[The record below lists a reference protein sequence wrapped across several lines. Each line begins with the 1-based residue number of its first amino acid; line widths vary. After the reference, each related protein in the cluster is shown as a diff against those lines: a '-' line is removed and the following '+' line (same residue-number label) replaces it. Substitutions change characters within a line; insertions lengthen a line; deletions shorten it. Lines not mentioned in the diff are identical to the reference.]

1 VRISGHLR
9 PGIKFRFRG
18 VPKAGL
24 ADARVEPTV
33 AAEAQA
39 VDAGAIDAEI
49 AELGENGEVVL
60 AFEPGVSPYAVG
72 RAPLPPYIHRARSR
86 GYGVTSGEDR
96 TPHAGGAI
104 DRENPLREAAEDARA
119 DLERY
124 QTVFARVPGAVAAP
138 TAGLHLTHGLLDAL
152 EAAGVRRAEVILHV
166 GSGSFRPLC
175 ERDLRNGQLHAE
187 AFELPE
193 ATANAI
199 GETRRLGGRVVAVGT
214 TTTRVLETQA
224 SADGHVRAG
233 AGETRLFLR
242 PGDRFRVVDAL
253 LTNFHL
259 PRSSLL
265 LLVAAFA
272 ERERV
277 LAAYREALATGYR
290 FYSYGD
296 AMLIL

>member
-1 VRISGHLR
+1 M
-9 PGIKFRFRG
+9 
-18 VPKAGL
+18 
-24 ADARVEPTV
+24 
-33 AAEAQA
+33 
-39 VDAGAIDAEI
+39 
-49 AELGENGEVVL
+49 
-60 AFEPGVSPYAVG
+60 
-72 RAPLPPYIHRARSR
+72 
-86 GYGVTSGEDR
+86 
-96 TPHAGGAI
+96 
-104 DRENPLREAAEDARA
+104 
-119 DLERY
+119 
-124 QTVFARVPGAVAAP
+124 FARVPGAVAAP

-152 EAAGVRRAEVILHV
+152 EGAGVRRAEVILHV

-199 GETRRLGGRVVAVGT
+199 RETRRRGGRVVAVGT

-259 PRSSLL
+259 PRSTLL
-265 LLVAAFA
+265 ALVGAFA
-272 ERERV
+272 GMESIR
-277 LAAYREALATGYR
+277 AAYREAVREEYR
-290 FYSYGD
+290 FFSYGD